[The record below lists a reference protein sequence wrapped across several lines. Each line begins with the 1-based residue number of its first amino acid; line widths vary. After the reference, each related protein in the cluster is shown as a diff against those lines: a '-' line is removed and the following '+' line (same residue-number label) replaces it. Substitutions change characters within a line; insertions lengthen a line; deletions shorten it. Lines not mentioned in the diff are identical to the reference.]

1 MKIYELLLML
11 AAVVTAAHT
20 QTCDFDLG
28 WCDWTDNNG
37 QMRWSRLD
45 TYGPN
50 YGIHAMNPMFP
61 GSGPGDD
68 HTQPEEYEGFYVLSS
83 CGGSVQPGDVATITS
98 PDIIGPCTLEFWYTM
113 YGVDLDMSVYL
124 LQKGQKTQVWH
135 MADVNED
142 FWQRASVTL
151 SPPMEEAYQVVFE
164 SVKGTNFLCNVAF
177 DDVKLA
183 PAPLLKCD
191 FESTGPCALRQDVS
205 DVFDWRWQQGM
216 TDTREDIL
224 NRNLTAIAPDILT
237 GPEYDVTLGPGGSG
251 TYMYVES
258 SVQSAGHHARL
269 SSTELS
275 GQCLEFYFHMLGRH
289 SGTLKVFQ
297 QSVYQN
303 DTTEQLI
310 WEVSGS
316 HGDVWHRAAVSL
328 NITNN
333 FYIRFEAEVGGYYSN
348 IAIDEPCECLLT
360 LAAPPVLALVAGGW
374 GAWEDWTE
382 CDAECDGGTQ
392 SRAAYCENPYPVF
405 GHFCEGDDDGDMRR
419 VEVRTCNTQPC
430 TTTAVPT
437 TPPKTTSET
446 TVETTTVTTP
456 EPTTT
461 AQTTTMETTT
471 EAEVETT
478 MELTTDSATTAG
490 VTTGH
495 YKTTTEVTKAITDNT
510 LQPTKVVN
518 TLKPGSFE
526 AENAPV
532 CTNEYMELALPAH
545 RLTHVVTSGL
555 HWDPDPSCKATF
567 NGTHYI
573 LRTGLYQCGTKP
585 GLLQAHPSL
594 PELGPLAAQS
604 LQRALCCRPSAVAVT
619 FDSKY
624 VIFYNNVSL
633 LFTHDGVITRDPDV
647 VIHSVC
653 KYDREEAVMSE
664 FLPIPGGLEFV
675 DEGFG
680 QLSIRLDLFPTQS
693 YLAPYTTTEYPV
705 HKHLRDM
712 ICASDDTLQ
721 FYARPDPSTQR
732 FGLEAFRFVQEV
744 TTVHIRCE
752 VEVCDAADT
761 GSRCEQGCRTNRH
774 HKRALEDADDIKNR
788 YVISQGPIIFSADSQ
803 QGASAKNAAIAVGGS
818 AVVIALAAVL
828 LIVKVRR
835 SKRVHPGYEPL
846 STLDAEADQDTNK
859 LTCHS
864 TSFTNTPL
872 PSPDVVYVNTSV
884 SRTNGEEK
892 NKSSAMATLLTSS
905 RRGLTAGHHRCD
917 FFPRTT
923 GLDFSPGRLELYE
936 DKLRSVVSSGYIFR
950 WEKSMEYGILRQD
963 GRMTGTKMQ
972 VYRFLL
978 TLAAVA
984 TAARGQS
991 CDFDLGWCDWTD
1003 NNGQMEW
1010 GRLDTVGP
1018 NYGLHAVNPMFPGS
1032 GPGDDHTQPVSC
1044 CLL

>member
-1 MKIYELLLML
+1 MPS
-11 AAVVTAAHT
+11 AAARA
-20 QTCDFDLG
+20 QTCEFDLG

-37 QMRWSRLD
+37 NMTWIRLY
-45 TYGPN
+45 TAGPQYGL
-50 YGIHAMNPMFP
+50 HAMNPMFP
-61 GSGPGDD
+61 GSGPADD
-68 HTQPEEYEGFYVLSS
+68 HTQPVEYAGWYVMSM
-83 CGGSVQPGDVATITS
+83 CGGATQPGYVATLTS

-113 YGVDLDMSVYL
+113 FGTDLDMSVYL
-124 LQKGQKTQVWH
+124 LQEGQKTQIWH

-164 SVKGTNFLCNVAF
+164 SMRGTNFLCNVAF

-191 FESTGPCALRQDVS
+191 FESTGPCALRQDDS

-216 TDTREDIL
+216 TETREDVL
-224 NRNLTAIAPDILT
+224 NRNLTATVPDILT
-237 GPEYDVTLGPGGSG
+237 GPEYDVTLGPGRNG

-258 SVQSAGHHARL
+258 SIQSAGHYARL

-289 SGTLKVFQ
+289 SGTLKVYQ
-297 QSVYQN
+297 QSVYEN

-316 HGDVWHRAAVSL
+316 HGDEWHRAAVSL
-328 NITNN
+328 KITNN

-348 IAIDEPCECLLT
+348 IAIDEVKTLDQPCT
-360 LAAPPVLALVAGGW
+360 LAGGW
-374 GAWEDWTE
+374 GAWGNWTE

-392 SRAAYCENPYPVF
+392 SRAAYCDKPYPVF

-419 VEVRTCNTQPC
+419 VEVRACNTQPC
-430 TTTAVPT
+430 PTTTVPT
-437 TPPKTTSET
+437 TPQKTTSET

-495 YKTTTEVTKAITDNT
+495 YKTTTEVTKAITDST

-518 TLKPGSFE
+518 TLKPGSLE
-526 AENAPV
+526 AESAPV
-532 CTNEYMELALPAH
+532 CTNDYMELALPAH

-573 LRTGLYQCGTKP
+573 LRTGLYHCGTK
-585 GLLQAHPSL
+585 
-594 PELGPLAAQS
+594 
-604 LQRALCCRPSAVAVT
+604 VT

-680 QLSIRLDLFPTQS
+680 QLSIRLDMFPTQS
-693 YLAPYTTTEYPV
+693 YLAPYTTPEYPV

-712 ICASDDTLQ
+712 MYLQLQVQGHALQLSVIALHCEATSGYNSSLRYPLIQDGCASDDTLQ
-721 FYARPDPSTQR
+721 FYAGPDPSTQR

-774 HKRALEDADDIKNR
+774 HKRALEDADDVKNR
-788 YVISQGPIIFSADSQ
+788 YVISQGPIILSADSQ
-803 QGASAKNAAIAVGGS
+803 QGYSAKTAVIAVGGS
-818 AVVIALAAVL
+818 AAVIALAAVL
-828 LIVKVRR
+828 LVVKVRR

-846 STLDAEADQDTNK
+846 STLDAE
-859 LTCHS
+859 
-864 TSFTNTPL
+864 
-872 PSPDVVYVNTSV
+872 
-884 SRTNGEEK
+884 
-892 NKSSAMATLLTSS
+892 
-905 RRGLTAGHHRCD
+905 
-917 FFPRTT
+917 
-923 GLDFSPGRLELYE
+923 
-936 DKLRSVVSSGYIFR
+936 
-950 WEKSMEYGILRQD
+950 
-963 GRMTGTKMQ
+963 
-972 VYRFLL
+972 
-978 TLAAVA
+978 
-984 TAARGQS
+984 
-991 CDFDLGWCDWTD
+991 
-1003 NNGQMEW
+1003 
-1010 GRLDTVGP
+1010 
-1018 NYGLHAVNPMFPGS
+1018 
-1032 GPGDDHTQPVSC
+1032 
-1044 CLL
+1044 